1 MRDIFLGDLSRLKLF
16 DILKALLVEK
26 KTGLLNIQ
34 AKDLGEIYLERGNIV
49 HSKAPGVSG
58 EEAFLII
65 TEWGQGK
72 AIFKPEVSTRERT
85 ISIPAEQLLVKWS
98 YRKQEWDKMKEVI
111 PSSDITF
118 RLSLQKGSEEKSIR
132 PDEWNILALANGMRS
147 VSEIAKA
154 IGWSEF
160 KTTKAICQLVRT
172 GLLERGEDQKL
183 PKKKRLGEGFF
194 ATLEIEFTKMM
205 GPVAPFIIEDKIAE
219 FGEDKGSFPRDQGVP
234 FIESLSEEIAE
245 ESKRKEFVEIMTD
258 VLAGER

>member
-26 KTGLLNIQ
+26 KTGLLAIQ
-34 AKDLGEIYLERGNIV
+34 GRDLGEIYLDRGNIV
-49 HSKAPGVSG
+49 HSRAPGVSG

-72 AIFKPEVSTRERT
+72 ALFKPEVSTRERT
-85 ISIPAEQLLVKWS
+85 ISIPAEQLLLKWS
-98 YRKQEWDKMKEVI
+98 YRKQEWDKMKEVV
-111 PSSDITF
+111 PSSDIYF
-118 RLSLQKGSEEKSIR
+118 RLAQQKGSEDRSIR

-160 KTTKAICQLVRT
+160 KTTRTLYQLVRT

-183 PKKKRLGEGFF
+183 PKRRRLGENFF
-194 ATLEIEFTKMM
+194 ATLENEFKQIM

-219 FGEDKGSFPRDQGVP
+219 FGEDKGSFPQDQGVP

-245 ESKRKEFVEIMTD
+245 ESRRKEFVKVMTE
-258 VLAGER
+258 VLATER

>member
-34 AKDLGEIYLERGNIV
+34 GKDLGEIYLEGGNIV
-49 HSKAPGVSG
+49 HARAPGVSG

-72 AIFKPEVSTRERT
+72 AIFKPEVSTKERT
-85 ISIPAEQLLVKWS
+85 ISIPAEQLLLKWS
-98 YRKQEWDKMKEVI
+98 YRKQEWDKVKEVI
-111 PSSDITF
+111 PSSDIYF
-118 RLSLQKGSEEKSIR
+118 RLSLQKGTEERSIR
-132 PDEWNILALANGMRS
+132 PDEWNILALANGMRN

-160 KTTKAICQLVRT
+160 KTSKTIYQLVRT

-183 PKKKRLGEGFF
+183 PKKKRLGENFF
-194 ATLEIEFTKMM
+194 ATLENEFKKIM

-219 FGEDKGSFPRDQGVP
+219 FGENKGSFPQDQGIP
-234 FIESLSEEIAE
+234 FVESLGEEITQ
-245 ESKRKEFVEIMTD
+245 ESRRKEFIKIMTD
-258 VLAGER
+258 VLAAER

>member
-34 AKDLGEIYLERGNIV
+34 GKDLGEIYLERGNIV
-49 HSKAPGVSG
+49 HSKAPRVSG

-72 AIFKPEVSTRERT
+72 AIFKPEVSTKERT
-85 ISIPAEQLLVKWS
+85 ISIPAEQLLLKWS
-98 YRKQEWDKMKEVI
+98 YRKQEWDKMREVI
-111 PSSDITF
+111 PSSDINF
-118 RLSLQKGSEEKSIR
+118 RLSLQKGSEERSIR
-132 PDEWNILALANGMRS
+132 PDEWNILALANGMRN

-160 KTTKAICQLVRT
+160 KTSKAIYQLVRT

-183 PKKKRLGEGFF
+183 PKKKRLGEDFF
-194 ATLEIEFTKMM
+194 ATLEIEFKKMM

-219 FGEDKGSFPRDQGVP
+219 FGEIEGSFPQDQGVP

-245 ESKRKEFVEIMTD
+245 ESKRKEFIKIMTD
-258 VLAGER
+258 VLATAR